1 MFCLR
6 CEHSSA
12 EDFGGNECVNMED
25 ESCILIKCIIKS
37 GFGVMGRRRS
47 CPPPWLILGSGWWFG
62 HLCILSWPQISSI
75 HVICTLTYYFSFFFS
90 LDWFWD
96 GRTSNTNILC
106 LVIVSLA
113 NLPKKSPCH
122 GKDHKT
128 DGNTLRTHQASS
140 LLINVMPQEHWD
152 PQRMCFG
159 WVMTINDG
167 QCLIKNRVVVTNER
181 TLLNT
186 MLQLIQTFF
195 INKDKYLE

>member
-1 MFCLR
+1 MVIWPPVHFILTPNTINTCHMYTNLLFFIGFCVF
-6 CEHSSA
+6 C
-12 EDFGGNECVNMED
+12 
-25 ESCILIKCIIKS
+25 
-37 GFGVMGRRRS
+37 
-47 CPPPWLILGSGWWFG
+47 
-62 HLCILSWPQISSI
+62 
-75 HVICTLTYYFSFFFS
+75 S

-195 INKDKYLE
+195 INKDKWFRIVEEVIPLLGSHEHQNNSLGSSAPVQNSYIL

>member
-37 GFGVMGRRRS
+37 GFGIGMGRRSWAHPLIDFRKWMVVW
-47 CPPPWLILGSGWWFG
+47 PPVHFIMTPNTINTCHMYTNLL
-62 HLCILSWPQISSI
+62 
-75 HVICTLTYYFSFFFS
+75 FFIGFCVFCS

-128 DGNTLRTHQASS
+128 DGSTLRTHQTSS
-140 LLINVMPQEHWD
+140 LLINVMTQEHWD

-159 WVMTINDG
+159 
-167 QCLIKNRVVVTNER
+167 
-181 TLLNT
+181 
-186 MLQLIQTFF
+186 
-195 INKDKYLE
+195 